1 VPDFFQPRDGARRS
15 LSRTRRNSALRKRGL
30 WIEKTLPS
38 GSKLPHPRN
47 YRSLRTFDLVAIL
60 LILGTVT
67 PVIAGEAAAFA
78 SVSWNPR
85 QLKVGSPCFFRAELV
100 SAPAS
105 LKGKWQG
112 RDLVFFSAGQGHT
125 WYGLAG
131 VDVEAIPGNYKL
143 ELEATMPDGRVLHD
157 VREVRVRPSTYKT
170 ERLKVPDRFVQ
181 PDAEAQKQIEADQ
194 ELKKKAFSRQTA
206 APEWSGSFHA
216 PINST
221 VSETFGTHRT
231 FNGKLASIHRGLD
244 YHAKEGTPV
253 MAANAG
259 TVVLARELFY
269 EGNCVIIDH
278 GEQFMTL
285 YMHLSQIRVAEG
297 QKVKEGQ
304 QIGLSGDTGRATGP
318 HLHLAVRWQGAYLDP
333 AQLWMLSLPSLP

>member
-1 VPDFFQPRDGARRS
+1 M
-15 LSRTRRNSALRKRGL
+15 
-30 WIEKTLPS
+30 
-38 GSKLPHPRN
+38 
-47 YRSLRTFDLVAIL
+47 L
-60 LILGTVT
+60 LIIGTVA
-67 PVIAGEAAAFA
+67 PAIAEEAAAFA

-85 QLKVGSPCFFRAELV
+85 QLRVGSPCLFKVET
-100 SAPAS
+100 SAAPSS

-112 RDLVFFSAGQGHT
+112 RDLVFFSAGPQHV

-131 VDVEAIPGNYKL
+131 VDVEAMPGSYKL

-157 VREVRVRPSTYKT
+157 VQEVRVRPSTYKT

-181 PDAEAQKQIEADQ
+181 PDAEALKQIEADQ

-221 VSETFGTHRT
+221 VSEGFGTRRT

-253 MAANAG
+253 TAANAG
-259 TVVLARELFY
+259 TVVLAQGLFY

-278 GEQFMTL
+278 GQRFTTL
-285 YMHLSQIRVAEG
+285 YMHLSQIQVAEG
-297 QKVKEGQ
+297 EKVKEGQ

-333 AQLWMLSLPSLP
+333 AQLWMLSLPILP